1 MRFQTGRMRLFV
13 MGAVLL
19 LLAGCGKGAAS
30 GGSTAGTS
38 SAEASAASASAESA
52 ENAESA
58 EKAESAESS
67 EKSTSSASDAEQE
80 KVTSSSAET
89 PGAEKNA
96 ADAKAEQAE
105 KTPAPTKTAEAKST
119 PAPTKAAEAK
129 STPRPTKTPAPA
141 KKPSVVITPGPEKT
155 PVPTAEAVPTEPP
168 AIEPRNV
175 KIIYPAG
182 TLMIGD
188 RGLLTAELYPPNATD
203 TLINWTSSDPNV
215 ISLYDDGMMEA
226 IGPGTATITAETAN
240 GMTASTVVTV
250 DASWRQMEAGITWE
264 RDDEN
269 DIGDQWSYTFLIN
282 GAPLSNPYTIS
293 VGDTI
298 SVYAEIT
305 EADDSPDV
313 GEASYAY
320 TITEGDLTG
329 GFWIELDMYV
339 TEDTGEKAGD
349 SAHFMVRYTFSV

>member
-30 GGSTAGTS
+30 GGSAAGTS
-38 SAEASAASASAESA
+38 SAEAAAASASAESA

-58 EKAESAESS
+58 EKAESS
-67 EKSTSSASDAEQE
+67 EKSTSSASDAELE

-89 PGAEKNA
+89 PDAEKNA
-96 ADAKAEQAE
+96 AAAKAEQAE
-105 KTPAPTKTAEAKST
+105 KT

-320 TITEGDLTG
+320 TITEEDLTG